1 MAFRRDVVSFTFN
14 QRKLSGEA
22 LKADEKPWEFDHFGG
37 HSVVN
42 ENLIVPLLFLMVS
55 EEQRGR
61 A

>member
-1 MAFRRDVVSFTFN
+1 M
-14 QRKLSGEA
+14 KSGEA
-22 LKADEKPWEFDHFGG
+22 LEADEKPWEDGHFGG

-42 ENLIVPLLFLMVS
+42 ENLIVPLLCFMVR

>member
-1 MAFRRDVVSFTFN
+1 VNFTWN

-42 ENLIVPLLFLMVS
+42 ENLIVPLLF
-55 EEQRGR
+55 
-61 A
+61 